1 MKNLGRLT
9 NIAKKMYKIFHNL
22 NFIVQNIQ
30 YYSKLLLQVCV
41 SMHILEIFS
50 IFIICFPQKQAES
63 RPKKLSVIND
73 GDGGG
78 GGRGNF

>member
-30 YYSKLLLQVCV
+30 YYSKLPLQVCV

-50 IFIICFPQKQAES
+50 IFIIYFPQNKQKTD
-63 RPKKLSVIND
+63 RKYWV
-73 GDGGG
+73 
-78 GGRGNF
+78 